1 MSEQRILDLL
11 ERAYHAGVFVEVLK
25 MIKAKTSPTMIEKV
39 IEKAIENQQRFD
51 PFIDFDL
58 FGSD

>member
-1 MSEQRILDLL
+1 MTEKRMLDLL

-39 IEKAIENQQRFD
+39 IEKAIEHHHRFD
-51 PFIDFDL
+51 PFADFDL

>member
-1 MSEQRILDLL
+1 MSETYILDLL
-11 ERAYHAGVFVEVLK
+11 ERAYRAGVFLEVLK
-25 MIKAKTSPTMIEKV
+25 MIRAKTSPTMIEKV
-39 IEKAIENQQRFD
+39 IEKAKENQEKFD